1 MLTDIIIYS
10 PKSRLKAEPHDCCKA
25 DTVTS
30 SPALFLRLLSRL
42 ILQIYLLFLVA
53 KVPIFHK
60 VERERER
67 ENLEKIG
74 RLFPARSEDILYNS
88 GLCCSTGPGCSKH
101 G

>member
-1 MLTDIIIYS
+1 MIYS
-10 PKSRLKAEPHDCCKA
+10 LKSRLEAEPHDCCKA

-30 SPALFLRLLSRL
+30 SPALFLRLLSWL
-42 ILQIYLLFLVA
+42 ILD
-53 KVPIFHK
+53 IFTIFSGK
-60 VERERER
+60 GAYFSQGREGEGQRER

-74 RLFPARSEDILYNS
+74 RLIPASSEDILYNS